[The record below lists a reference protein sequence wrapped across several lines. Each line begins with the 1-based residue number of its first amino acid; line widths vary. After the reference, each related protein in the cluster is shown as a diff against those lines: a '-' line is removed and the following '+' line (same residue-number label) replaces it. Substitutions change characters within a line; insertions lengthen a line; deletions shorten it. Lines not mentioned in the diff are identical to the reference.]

1 MQLDKQ
7 LTASP
12 FVNGTSSGVAKKSS
26 LALYGRLSVMNSL
39 RAGLPSV
46 SLI

>member
-1 MQLDKQ
+1 MHLDKQ
-7 LTASP
+7 LSASP
-12 FVNGTSSGVAKKSS
+12 FVSGTSFGVAKKSS